1 MNNSTLQIKVQQRLN
16 KLASQDYD
24 NVHCWQVIEA
34 FNKGQIEWCRRQ
46 LAGKNQT
53 KEGGNQTTRRIDDLQ
68 ILLKQ
73 IDLVI
78 SRTPFGYYESD
89 ILPTDYLE
97 FEKVGAT
104 ATKECCVDPKNLI
117 VYLAEENNTGLYLR
131 DELKK
136 PNFEWAETFC
146 TLVGNKIRIYAADDF
161 DITSAFLM
169 YYRKPIQIEITN
181 CANPYTGNISTVDVI
196 CEFKDDIVEV
206 LIDNAA
212 AILAGDIEA
221 FNQYSR
227 LQQNSETNN

>member
-1 MNNSTLQIKVQQRLN
+1 MNNSTLQIKIKQRLN

-24 NVHCWQVIEA
+24 NFHCWQIIEA

-46 LAGKNQT
+46 LSGKNQT
-53 KEGGNQTTRRIDDLQ
+53 QQGGDQTTRRIDDLQ
-68 ILLKQ
+68 ILLKS
-73 IDLVI
+73 IDLTL
-78 SRTPFGYYESD
+78 SLTPFGYYESD
-89 ILPTDYLE
+89 VLPTDYLE

-104 ATKECCVDPKNLI
+104 ATKDCCQDPKTLM

-146 TLVGNKIRIYAADDF
+146 TLVGNKIRVYSNGDF
-161 DITSAFLM
+161 AIKSAFLM
-169 YYRKPIQIEITN
+169 YYRKPVQIEIAN
-181 CANPYTGNISTVDVI
+181 CANPYSGNISTSDVE
-196 CEFKDDIVEV
+196 CEFKEDIVEV

-212 AILAGDIEA
+212 AILAGDIES